1 MKTAVITLVLTAV
14 FFGAGI
20 MALKML
26 SPPAEDAATDET
38 TASASADS
46 LGAVACAP
54 DSATVVPLAADVE
67 AMQERL
73 AVAEAQADSLRRV
86 MSEHQE
92 TATLAQTDA
101 AELAATLTRME
112 DDALKGIVQR
122 LDGRSFVKL
131 YTAATSRNQGRLLG
145 ALTPAQAA
153 SFVRTQLP
161 GGRSAPVQAA
171 SNRNAAGGGV
181 AADSTDDA

>member
-14 FFGAGI
+14 FFGIGI
-20 MALKML
+20 VALKML
-26 SPPAEDAATDET
+26 APPTEGTTTDEIAANAT
-38 TASASADS
+38 ADS
-46 LGAVACAP
+46 LGTAACAP
-54 DSATVVPLAADVE
+54 DSATVAPLAADVE

-73 AVAEAQADSLRRV
+73 AIAEAQADSLRRV

-131 YTAATSRNQGRLLG
+131 YTAASSRNQGRLLG

-161 GGRSAPVQAA
+161 GGRAAPVQAA
-171 SNRNAAGGGV
+171 SERTASGGGV

>member
-1 MKTAVITLVLTAV
+1 MKTAAITLGLTAV
-14 FFGAGI
+14 FFGIGVV
-20 MALKML
+20 ALKML
-26 SPPAEDAATDET
+26 APPAEEAVTGET
-38 TASASADS
+38 TATADS
-46 LGAVACAP
+46 SATAACAP
-54 DSATVVPLAADVE
+54 DSATVAPLAADVE

-131 YTAATSRNQGRLLG
+131 YTAASSRNQGRLLG

-161 GGRSAPVQAA
+161 GGRAAPVQAA
-171 SNRNAAGGGV
+171 SERTAAGGGV
-181 AADSTDDA
+181 AADSTDDAS

>member
-1 MKTAVITLVLTAV
+1 MKTAVITLALTAV
-14 FFGAGI
+14 FFGIGI
-20 MALKML
+20 TALKML
-26 SPPAEDAATDET
+26 SPPAEEIAAEDAVDGTAET
-38 TASASADS
+38 A
-46 LGAVACAP
+46 ACEP
-54 DSATVVPLAADVE
+54 DSATVAPLAADVHD
-67 AMQERL
+67 MQTRL
-73 AVAEAQADSLRRV
+73 AMAEAQADSLRRV
-86 MSEHQE
+86 MGEHQE

-112 DDALKGIVQR
+112 DDALQGIVQR

-131 YTAATSRNQGRLLG
+131 YSAASSRNQGRLLG

-153 SFVRTQLP
+153 AFVRTQLP

-171 SNRNAAGGGV
+171 SNRTAPSGG